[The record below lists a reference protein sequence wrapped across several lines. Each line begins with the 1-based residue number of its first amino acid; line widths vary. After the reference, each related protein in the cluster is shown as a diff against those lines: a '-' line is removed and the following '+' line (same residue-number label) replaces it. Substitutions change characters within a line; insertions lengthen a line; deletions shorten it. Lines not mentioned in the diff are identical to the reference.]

1 MSSYLDT
8 TLMSGYGK
16 RKTTHRKRGMG
27 ILSDIISSVGLGRKR
42 HHKKRGGSVKVAH
55 KSVSGLGRRHRVHRR
70 GKGIFDKIKSG
81 LTSAL
86 KFAGPIVGSAI
97 LGKAGNAIGSKVF
110 GGRKRRT
117 VHRKKST
124 HVSLASLIQKLK
136 GSRRHHKR
144 V

>member
-8 TLMSGYGK
+8 TLMGGM
-16 RKTTHRKRGMG
+16 RHRTHRKRGMG

-42 HHKKRGGSVKVAH
+42 YHKKRGGSVKVAH
-55 KSVSGLGRRHRVHRR
+55 KSVSGLGKRR

-97 LGKAGNAIGSKVF
+97 LGKAGSAIGSKVF

-117 VHRKKST
+117 HKKT
-124 HVSLASLIQKLK
+124 HHVSLSALIQKLK
-136 GSRRHHKR
+136 GGRRHRKR

>member
-27 ILSDIISSVGLGRKR
+27 ILSDIISSVGLGRKKY
-42 HHKKRGGSVKVAH
+42 HKKRGGSVKVAH
-55 KSVSGLGRRHRVHRR
+55 KPILGLGKRR

-81 LTSAL
+81 LSSAL

-117 VHRKKST
+117 THRKKST
-124 HVSLASLIQKLK
+124 HVSLSALIQKLK
-136 GSRRHHKR
+136 GGRRHRKR

>member
-8 TLMSGYGK
+8 TLMGGM
-16 RKTTHRKRGMG
+16 RHRTHRKRGMG

-55 KSVSGLGRRHRVHRR
+55 KSVSGLGKR

-81 LTSAL
+81 LSSAL

-110 GGRKRRT
+110 GGRKRR
-117 VHRKKST
+117 VHHKKT
-124 HVSLASLIQKLK
+124 HHVSLSALIQKLK
-136 GSRRHHKR
+136 GGRRHHKR
-144 V
+144 L

>member
-8 TLMSGYGK
+8 TLMGGM
-16 RKTTHRKRGMG
+16 RHRTHRKRGMG

-55 KSVSGLGRRHRVHRR
+55 KPILGLGKRR

-81 LTSAL
+81 LSSAL

-110 GGRKRRT
+110 GGRKRR
-117 VHRKKST
+117 VHHKKT
-124 HVSLASLIQKLK
+124 HHVSLSALIQKLK
-136 GSRRHHKR
+136 GGRRHHKR
-144 V
+144 L

>member
-8 TLMSGYGK
+8 TLMGGM
-16 RKTTHRKRGMG
+16 RHRTHRKRGMG

-42 HHKKRGGSVKVAH
+42 YHKKRGGSVKVAH
-55 KSVSGLGRRHRVHRR
+55 KSVSGLGKRR

-97 LGKAGNAIGSKVF
+97 LGKAGSAIGSKVF
-110 GGRKRRT
+110 GGRKRR
-117 VHRKKST
+117 VHHKKT
-124 HVSLASLIQKLK
+124 HHVSLSALIQKLK
-136 GSRRHHKR
+136 GGRRHRKR

>member
-8 TLMSGYGK
+8 TLMGGM
-16 RKTTHRKRGMG
+16 RHRTHRKRGMG

-55 KSVSGLGRRHRVHRR
+55 KSVSGLGKRR

-97 LGKAGNAIGSKVF
+97 LGKAGSAIGSKVF
-110 GGRKRRT
+110 GGRKRR
-117 VHRKKST
+117 VHHKKT
-124 HVSLASLIQKLK
+124 HHVSLSALIQKLK
-136 GSRRHHKR
+136 GGRRHRKR

>member
-8 TLMSGYGK
+8 TLMGGM
-16 RKTTHRKRGMG
+16 RHRTHRKRGMG

-42 HHKKRGGSVKVAH
+42 YHKKRGGSVKVAH
-55 KSVSGLGRRHRVHRR
+55 KPILGLGKRRHRVRR

-136 GSRRHHKR
+136 GGRRHRKR

>member
-8 TLMSGYGK
+8 TLMSG
-16 RKTTHRKRGMG
+16 RKRGMG

-55 KSVSGLGRRHRVHRR
+55 KSVSGLGKRRHRVHRR
-70 GKGIFDKIKSG
+70 GKGFFDKLKSG

-110 GGRKRRT
+110 GGRKRR
-117 VHRKKST
+117 VHKKST
-124 HVSLASLIQKLK
+124 HVSLSALIQKLK
-136 GSRRHHKR
+136 GGRKR

>member
-8 TLMSGYGK
+8 TLMGGM
-16 RKTTHRKRGMG
+16 RHRTHRKRGMG

-55 KSVSGLGRRHRVHRR
+55 KSVSGLGKRRHRVHRTGR
-70 GKGIFDKIKSG
+70 GIFDKIKSG

-97 LGKAGNAIGSKVF
+97 LGKAGSAIGSKVF
-110 GGRKRRT
+110 GGRKRR
-117 VHRKKST
+117 VHHKKT
-124 HVSLASLIQKLK
+124 HHVSLSALIQKLK
-136 GSRRHHKR
+136 GGRRHRKR

>member
-8 TLMSGYGK
+8 TLMGGM
-16 RKTTHRKRGMG
+16 RHRTHRKRGMG

-55 KSVSGLGRRHRVHRR
+55 KPILGLGKR

-81 LTSAL
+81 LSSAL

-136 GSRRHHKR
+136 GGRRHRKR

>member
-8 TLMSGYGK
+8 TLMGGMK
-16 RKTTHRKRGMG
+16 HRKHHRKVGMG

-55 KSVSGLGRRHRVHRR
+55 KPILGLGKRR

-81 LTSAL
+81 LSSAL

-97 LGKAGNAIGSKVF
+97 LGKAGSAIGSKVF

-136 GSRRHHKR
+136 GGRRHHKR
-144 V
+144 L